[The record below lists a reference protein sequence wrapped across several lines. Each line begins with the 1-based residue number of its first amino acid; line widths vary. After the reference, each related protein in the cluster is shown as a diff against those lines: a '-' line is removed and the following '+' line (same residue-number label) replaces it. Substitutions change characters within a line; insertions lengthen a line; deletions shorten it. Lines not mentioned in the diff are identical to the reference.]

1 MLSDHLRLCLK
12 VVTCGSTPLES
23 SYQKIPRC
31 VYVST
36 ELYEYKGC
44 SWGSRHAEVSDSFFY
59 ISIIVNL
66 IQVVPSL
73 IFEMVIVCLFVC
85 VAEICFGFLHL

>member
-1 MLSDHLRLCLK
+1 MEVPRLSLHTKRYRDVFTYLQNCM
-12 VVTCGSTPLES
+12 STKGVHGDLDM
-23 SYQKIPRC
+23 PRFQI
-31 VYVST
+31 
-36 ELYEYKGC
+36 L
-44 SWGSRHAEVSDSFFY
+44 FFY